1 MIALWLKGKKGQK
14 VSIRIFLISIIETK
28 SINQTVQPNRTQ
40 NIDILKEM
48 SFATS
53 IKSLLYQPVFSLTQ
67 GKREIPQRSCSFL
80 QKNLTMVK
88 WETQKGYNALFVL
101 ILNTRKNKYF
111 ESITETCIR
120 QFRKH
125 FQLLPKDLGVIISIV
140 LMKNHK
146 PELGVQK
153 IMKRAFYHTNF
164 VIYMMVYIVGNY
176 PMLIY
181 FIRKAKQ
188 ETFINIDKAL
198 SLQQAKQFL

>member
-1 MIALWLKGKKGQK
+1 MVALWLKDKKGQK
-14 VSIRIFLISIIETK
+14 LSIRIFLISIIETK

-48 SFATS
+48 PFATS
-53 IKSLLYQPVFSLTQ
+53 IKSLLYQPVFSLAQ
-67 GKREIPQRSCSFL
+67 RKRDIPQRSCSFL

-120 QFRKH
+120 QLRKH

-140 LMKNHK
+140 LINHK
-146 PELGVQK
+146 PELEVQK
-153 IMKRAFYHTNF
+153 IMKRAFYQTNF

-176 PMLIY
+176 PMLIQ
-181 FIRKAKQ
+181 FIRKTKQ

>member
-1 MIALWLKGKKGQK
+1 MVALWLKDKKGQK
-14 VSIRIFLISIIETK
+14 LSIRIFLISIIEIK

-53 IKSLLYQPVFSLTQ
+53 IKSLLYQPVFSLAQ
-67 GKREIPQRSCSFL
+67 RKREIPQRSCSFL

-88 WETQKGYNALFVL
+88 WKTQKGYNALFVL

-140 LMKNHK
+140 LINHK

-153 IMKRAFYHTNF
+153 IMKRAFYQTNF

-176 PMLIY
+176 PMLIQ
-181 FIRKAKQ
+181 FIRKTKQ

>member
-1 MIALWLKGKKGQK
+1 MVALWLKDKKGQK
-14 VSIRIFLISIIETK
+14 LSIRIFLISIIEIK

-53 IKSLLYQPVFSLTQ
+53 IKSLLYQPVFSLAQ
-67 GKREIPQRSCSFL
+67 RKREIPQRSCSFL

-88 WETQKGYNALFVL
+88 WKTQKGYNALFVL

-120 QFRKH
+120 QLRKH

-140 LMKNHK
+140 LINHK

-153 IMKRAFYHTNF
+153 IMKRAFYQTNF

-176 PMLIY
+176 PMLIQ
-181 FIRKAKQ
+181 FIRKTKQ

>member
-1 MIALWLKGKKGQK
+1 MVALWLKDKKGQK
-14 VSIRIFLISIIETK
+14 LSIRIFLISIIETK

-48 SFATS
+48 PFATS
-53 IKSLLYQPVFSLTQ
+53 IKSFLYQPVFSLAQ
-67 GKREIPQRSCSFL
+67 RKREIPQRSCSFL

-88 WETQKGYNALFVL
+88 WETQNGYNALFVL

-120 QFRKH
+120 QLRKH

-140 LMKNHK
+140 LINHK

-153 IMKRAFYHTNF
+153 IMKRAFYQTNF

-176 PMLIY
+176 PMLIQ
-181 FIRKAKQ
+181 FIRKTKQ